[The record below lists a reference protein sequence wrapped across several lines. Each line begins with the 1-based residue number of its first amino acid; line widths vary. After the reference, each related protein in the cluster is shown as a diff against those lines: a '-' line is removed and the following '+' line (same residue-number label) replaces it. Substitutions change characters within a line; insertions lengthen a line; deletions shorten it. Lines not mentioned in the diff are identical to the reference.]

1 MKSIKSITEIISDLS
16 IDVACLLDEPED
28 VTKEDLIKM
37 QDSITELENQHSL
50 APDGSH
56 LRIGQAYIV
65 DDKPMV
71 LMDTSYGR
79 YAFTDGR
86 YGFGRTL
93 GRRASDS
100 KILDSLKIAEGVNPQ
115 TIIDELQESVKSMV
129 EFNQGRK
136 K

>member
-37 QDSITELENQHSL
+37 QDSITELENQHNL